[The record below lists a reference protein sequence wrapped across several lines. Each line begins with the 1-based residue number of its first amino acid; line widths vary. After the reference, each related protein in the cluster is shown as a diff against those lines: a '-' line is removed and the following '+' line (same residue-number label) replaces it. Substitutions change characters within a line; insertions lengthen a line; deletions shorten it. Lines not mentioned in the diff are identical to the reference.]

1 MALIVCTECGKD
13 VSEKAVS
20 CPNCGAPISTL
31 SSAPHTVI
39 LDKKSHTYTTRTGGK
54 WEGVGFLMI
63 VIGMVMCMTSNI
75 GNGISLIFIGF
86 IVFLIGR
93 FK

>member
-13 VSEKAVS
+13 VSDKAIS
-20 CPNCGAPISTL
+20 CPNCGVPISTL
-31 SSAPHTVI
+31 SSTPPTVI
-39 LDKKSHTYTTRTGGK
+39 LNKKSHTYTTRTGGK

-63 VIGMVMCMTSNI
+63 VAGIIMCMTSTI
-75 GNGISLIFIGF
+75 EFGMLSIFIGF